1 MIVHGSLLDRLSM
14 PHAKVVLEALLY
26 APAVREL
33 LKHAAEKRLMHRVF
47 LLAGILMAAAPVG
60 GSEPLTLRVSPMQS
74 FAPANLYIRLSI
86 EPNAN
91 NRVVSIVA
99 ESEDYYRSSEVA
111 LEGEQGPRTVI
122 VQFRS
127 VPEGQYQIRSAV
139 ENALGKEVATA
150 RQNINVLPGNDK

>member
-1 MIVHGSLLDRLSM
+1 MVVHGSLLDRLSM
-14 PHAKVVLEALLY
+14 PHAKVVLEA
-26 APAVREL
+26 PFVCPCGTRI
-33 LKHAAEKRLMHRVF
+33 AEARRGERLMHRVL
-47 LLAGILMAAAPVG
+47 LLAGILMIAAPVG

-86 EPNAN
+86 EPNAD
-91 NRVVSIVA
+91 NRVVSVVA

-127 VPEGQYQIRSAV
+127 VPEGQYQIRSV
-139 ENALGKEVATA
+139 VGNAQGKEVAAA